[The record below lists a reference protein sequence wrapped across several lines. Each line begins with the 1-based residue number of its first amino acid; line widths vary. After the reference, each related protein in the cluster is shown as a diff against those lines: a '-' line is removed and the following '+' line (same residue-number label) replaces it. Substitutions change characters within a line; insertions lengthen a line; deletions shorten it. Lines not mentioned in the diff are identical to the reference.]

1 MLQRPPSL
9 PLSTR
14 PPFVCVS
21 PALARY
27 FSLCDTRLLF
37 AFFVLVWLFASSGR
51 VVHVLSL
58 SLSEGL
64 YPSFPQSLHNPRRGT
79 YYPLRSSHT
88 AEGVCVCLLSQDT
101 GGRFVI
107 RRVCIA
113 SAASFSLS
121 CSVRG
126 TTCPVTTAATPHQT
140 SSTGQQAYILLPYS
154 SGVVGGD
161 NAKLKVPARQHAHQF
176 LPSFLP

>member
-21 PALARY
+21 PPLARC

-58 SLSEGL
+58 SLRRVVPEFS
-64 YPSFPQSLHNPRRGT
+64 QSLHNPRRGT
-79 YYPLRSSHT
+79 YYPLRSSRSENTT

-101 GGRFVI
+101 GGRFAI

-140 SSTGQQAYILLPYS
+140 SSTGQRCRHTYS
-154 SGVVGGD
+154 FHIPQEWWG
-161 NAKLKVPARQHAHQF
+161 
-176 LPSFLP
+176 